1 MQQYFYRTHFAQSKG
16 HHFPEKTKFQKIY
29 GRYIIQD
36 PEFDEKHPM
45 KNHIR
50 SFNSSSATKP
60 ELSRKLV
67 AHSQYFQLSTL
78 RPKVMPI
85 NNPFIPPVHDSSF
98 RRYPE
103 VKFKLSPKQDHDKKK
118 NNIFRDDDAI
128 RQRVVAKIMHSSQLP
143 KNVLVSEAPK
153 VKNVADNTVRIRW
166 NEDNGHYLFN
176 SNAAST
182 PLSVKI
188 NQMVKSKLASISM
201 ASSPDKLKHGTL
213 YYLP

>member
-1 MQQYFYRTHFAQSKG
+1 
-16 HHFPEKTKFQKIY
+16 
-29 GRYIIQD
+29 
-36 PEFDEKHPM
+36 M

-166 NEDNGHYLFN
+166 NEDNGHYLFK
-176 SNAAST
+176 SNAPSKRR
-182 PLSVKI
+182 LSAKNNPVI
-188 NQMVKSKLASISM
+188 KSKLASSSM
-201 ASSPDKLKHGTL
+201 VYSPDKLKQVTF